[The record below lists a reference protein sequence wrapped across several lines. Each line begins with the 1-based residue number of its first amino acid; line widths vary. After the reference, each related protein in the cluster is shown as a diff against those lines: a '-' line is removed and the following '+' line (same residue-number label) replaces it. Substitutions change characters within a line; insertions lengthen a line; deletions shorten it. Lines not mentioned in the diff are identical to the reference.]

1 MRNDPT
7 IDSPI
12 DLSVDNHRTVSL
24 IGFGEAGQAFAK
36 GWQGDLLGLK
46 IDAFDIKTAA
56 DATAKGKWQDYETAG
71 ITGQPSSANLLAWA
85 DLVVCLVTA
94 DQALGAAQDAAKSIR
109 PGAYYF
115 DGNSCAPQTK
125 QTNAAVI
132 ETAGGRYVDMAIM
145 APVFPKLHKVPVLLS
160 GPHAVPAAEL
170 LAGLNM
176 SARVEEGDVGRASS
190 IKMIRSIMV
199 KGIEALVA
207 ECVLAGRRAG
217 VDDVVLASLE
227 QSHPGFGWTD
237 RAAYNLERM
246 MQHGQRRAA
255 EMREVAQTVDDLGL
269 NNAMSGAIVDWQ
281 QLIGDLALDPG
292 ENSYET
298 RADAILSALD
308 NQE

>member
-1 MRNDPT
+1 MRNP
-7 IDSPI
+7 PPA
-12 DLSVDNHRTVSL
+12 DNHRTVSL
-24 IGFGEAGQAFAK
+24 IGFGEAGQAFTK
-36 GWQGDLLGLK
+36 GWQGDLTGVR
-46 IDAFDIKTAA
+46 IDAYDIKTTA
-56 DATAKGKWQDYETAG
+56 DATAKEKWQDYETAG
-71 ITGQPSSANLLAWA
+71 ITGQSSSADLLARA
-85 DLVVCLVTA
+85 GVVMCLVTA
-94 DQALGAAQDAAKSIR
+94 DRALGAAQDAAKTIR

-115 DGNSCAPQTK
+115 DGNSCAPKTK

-132 ETAGGRYVDMAIM
+132 EAAGGRYVDMAIM

-160 GPHAVPAAEL
+160 GPHAIPAAEL

-190 IKMIRSIMV
+190 IKMIRSVMV
-199 KGIEALVA
+199 KGIEALVS

-227 QSHPGFGWTD
+227 QTYPGFGWTD

-246 MQHGQRRAA
+246 MQHGLRRAA
-255 EMREVAQTVDDLGL
+255 EMREVARTVSDLGL
-269 NNAMSGAIVDWQ
+269 NNAMSEAIVDWQ
-281 QLIGDLALDPG
+281 QMIGDLALEPG

-308 NQE
+308 KQD